1 MTLLPH
7 EEEILARFDEK
18 FPIEKWTVSQNT
30 LRHDIKN
37 LLLQTIRERDRYVKK
52 TIEGM
57 KKYEPQRDYKHL
69 DVFGYNTALDEIL
82 TRLYL

>member
-7 EEEILARFDEK
+7 EEEILARFDK
-18 FPIEKWTVSQNT
+18 IYVGSSA
-30 LRHDIKN
+30 RHIKDFI
-37 LLLQTIRERDRYVKK
+37 LQVLRERDRYVKK

-69 DVFGYNTALDEIL
+69 DVFGYNTAIDEIL
-82 TRLYL
+82 TRLYP